1 MWDCH
6 LGATHGVRN
15 LLARGRMRVPATM
28 RLRSDHLS
36 VAWPGKL
43 NLTPARRSHYDEKNN
58 NDFRKG
64 IFAVAWTA

>member
-1 MWDCH
+1 MITCT
-6 LGATHGVRN
+6 GSHG
-15 LLARGRMRVPATM
+15 VPATM